1 MSRLPLWGVMP
12 RLFGEKL
19 RKARLEHGLT
29 QGELAQRL
37 GLASH
42 SHIAKLEANE
52 DAPSLNLA
60 VRVARILQ
68 ISTEY
73 LLRDTM
79 HIEPIIALKTDSS
92 LDTPIAQKL
101 GAQLK
106 SLRLQHGLTQRDLA
120 QKLHLASRAYIS
132 SLEAGHDKLP
142 SIDLIVQIADLFG
155 ITTDYLLEKSAAG
168 VRT

>member
-1 MSRLPLWGVMP
+1 MP

-19 RKARLEHGLT
+19 RLARLEQGLT

-60 VRVARILQ
+60 VRAARILQ
-68 ISTEY
+68 ISTDY
-73 LLRDTM
+73 LLRDTLP
-79 HIEPIIALKTDSS
+79 IEPIVGITVTAS
-92 LDTPIAQKL
+92 LDRSIAQEL
-101 GAQLK
+101 GARLK
-106 SLRLQHGLTQRDLA
+106 SLRLQHGLRQGDLA
-120 QKLHLASRAYIS
+120 HKLHLASRAYIS
-132 SLEAGHDKLP
+132 TLEAGQQKLP

-155 ITTDYLLEKSAAG
+155 VTTDDLLQGHAVG